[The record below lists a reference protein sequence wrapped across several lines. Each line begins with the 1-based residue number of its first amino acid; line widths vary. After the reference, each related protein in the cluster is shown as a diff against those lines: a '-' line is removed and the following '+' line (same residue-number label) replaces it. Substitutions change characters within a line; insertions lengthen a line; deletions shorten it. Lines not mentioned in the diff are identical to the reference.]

1 MGTIVYS
8 ENRFC
13 LVKEEKGH
21 EAEDFLPFFQDMDL
35 ILVEGLKDS
44 HYAKIE
50 VMRRDVS
57 KKAVCRKETVKAY
70 VTDFRPDT
78 WSGFDAESMS
88 DCPVYDFH
96 EIDAIMEIV
105 LKEAEKFWDNR
116 RI

>member
-1 MGTIVYS
+1 MIPGTDSYRHKAAGAVGTLVYS

-70 VTDFRPDT
+70 VTDFRPGYMVRNLMQSLCQT
-78 WSGFDAESMS
+78 VRCMFS
-88 DCPVYDFH
+88 
-96 EIDAIMEIV
+96 
-105 LKEAEKFWDNR
+105 
-116 RI
+116 

>member
-1 MGTIVYS
+1 MRGLKVAVIKHDGHDFVPDVPGTDSYRHKAAGAVGTIVYS

-57 KKAVCRKETVKAY
+57 KKGCVQKRDCKGVCYRFQAGYMV
-70 VTDFRPDT
+70 
-78 WSGFDAESMS
+78 
-88 DCPVYDFH
+88 
-96 EIDAIMEIV
+96 
-105 LKEAEKFWDNR
+105 

>member
-57 KKAVCRKETVKAY
+57 KKAVCRKETVQISG
-70 VTDFRPDT
+70 RIHGPDLMQSLCQT
-78 WSGFDAESMS
+78 VRCMIFMRSTLLWKSF
-88 DCPVYDFH
+88 
-96 EIDAIMEIV
+96 
-105 LKEAEKFWDNR
+105 
-116 RI
+116 

>member
-1 MGTIVYS
+1 M
-8 ENRFC
+8 
-13 LVKEEKGH
+13 
-21 EAEDFLPFFQDMDL
+21 PFFQDMDL
-35 ILVEGLKDS
+35 ILVAGLKDS

-96 EIDAIMEIV
+96 EIDAILEIV

>member
-1 MGTIVYS
+1 MS
-8 ENRFC
+8 ETSFS

>member
-21 EAEDFLPFFQDMDL
+21 EAEDFCLFQDMDL

-57 KKAVCRKETVKAY
+57 KRLC
-70 VTDFRPDT
+70 
-78 WSGFDAESMS
+78 
-88 DCPVYDFH
+88 
-96 EIDAIMEIV
+96 
-105 LKEAEKFWDNR
+105 AEKR
-116 RI
+116 L